1 MSEGFQSYCLRWGEL
16 SFKMGEGIL
25 GSYGQDRRRAL
36 PLQTDR
42 RCSSAAVIPATFRCS
57 FFSRGRYFSRWHFDC
72 QRLACGGLIIH
83 AEKLTNWAL
92 HSKGSLSLQAVHTL
106 GDFSCHRRDN
116 PLGEFFFFLFRTV
129 QDFHVT
135 VALAGRQQPMR
146 TLCISPVHLKKI
158 ALHFFCC
165 FFVEEQTLKQDCQR
179 AVGACQRRTASNS
192 SFTLQNLAAADK
204 WTCVRPG

>member
-92 HSKGSLSLQAVHTL
+92 HPKGSLSLQAVHTL

-116 PLGEFFFFLFRTV
+116 PLGEFFFFYSEQRKIFMWLSLWLGGNNQWGRCA
-129 QDFHVT
+129 FH
-135 VALAGRQQPMR
+135 
-146 TLCISPVHLKKI
+146 LCIWKK
-158 ALHFFCC
+158 
-165 FFVEEQTLKQDCQR
+165 
-179 AVGACQRRTASNS
+179 
-192 SFTLQNLAAADK
+192 
-204 WTCVRPG
+204 